1 MPTYMLLTDNGT
13 TPPSYEHQNL
23 PSAQVEA
30 ARLAQLHNTRVRI
43 LEVVGQVEIKEVPI
57 TELKPIYTAAS
68 EVQRTEDDMPF

>member
-13 TPPSYEHQNL
+13 TPPRYEHPSL
-23 PSAQVEA
+23 ASAQAEA
-30 ARLAQLHNTRVRI
+30 ARLALLHNTRVRI

-57 TELKPIYTAAS
+57 TERKPIYTPAS